1 MSTKQIPDIDT
12 IKKDAQKAFQCLHSG
27 GVVILHYDVSYAVL
41 CATDDALHK
50 VYAAKNRSYDRAS
63 GVSGSYDIHRKVHV
77 LSDEKKEMIRVIVQ
91 EHDLPL
97 SVIAPFAEDD
107 LFMGK
112 LTPFLRGMAT
122 RDGTVNF
129 LMNAGTLRDEIA
141 KLSWEH
147 QFPLIGSSA
156 NASLKG
162 TKYRVEDIEPEV
174 LAAADLV
181 IDYGPSKHSQ
191 TRSLSSTQ
199 IDFRDF
205 KVVRF
210 GICYDQIADV
220 LRERF
225 GVELPANPYQANTN

>member
-1 MSTKQIPDIDT
+1 MALKQIPDDAT
-12 IKKDAQKAFQCLHSG
+12 IKKDGQKAFECLQSG

-41 CATDDALHK
+41 CATDDALRK

-63 GVSGSYDIHRKVHV
+63 GVSGSYEIHRKVHV
-77 LSDEKKEMIRVIVQ
+77 LPEEKKEMIRIIVQ
-91 EHDLPL
+91 EYDLPL
-97 SVIAPFAEDD
+97 SVIAPFAPEDP
-107 LFMGK
+107 FIGK

-129 LMNAGTLRDEIA
+129 LMNAGKLRDEIA

-147 QFPLIGSSA
+147 QFPIIGSSA

-174 LAAADLV
+174 LAAADLI
-181 IDYGPSKHSQ
+181 IDYGPSKHIQ

-210 GICYDQIADV
+210 GICYDQIAAV
-220 LRERF
+220 LRDRF
-225 GVELPANPYQANTN
+225 DIQLPADPYRAKAG